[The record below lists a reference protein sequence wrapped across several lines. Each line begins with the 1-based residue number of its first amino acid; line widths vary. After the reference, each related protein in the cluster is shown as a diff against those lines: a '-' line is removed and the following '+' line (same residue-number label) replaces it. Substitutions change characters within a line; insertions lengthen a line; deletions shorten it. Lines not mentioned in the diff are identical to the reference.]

1 MGHYKLYIQG
11 MIRVSSLVWIDCG
24 VTAGFR
30 LCRNITREH
39 EIARFSY
46 MHACMHCNTHLS
58 NPNSSELMSSG
69 GSKRNDGSTPTSAHN
84 LLPCKAS
91 KMMINILDKRLIY
104 ITLIPLLLPSSA
116 KLFVRRRLS
125 FLSYKRKSNRKK
137 EKEIY
142 SSCVMFH
149 CSRTALALPK
159 PWNVSTMSIGKTSSR
174 SRSF

>member
-1 MGHYKLYIQG
+1 MLASDRREDYFPSKMRRNITELLPFQMSHYKLYIQG

-58 NPNSSELMSSG
+58 NPNSSELLSSS

-137 EKEIY
+137 RE
-142 SSCVMFH
+142 
-149 CSRTALALPK
+149 RDL
-159 PWNVSTMSIGKTSSR
+159 
-174 SRSF
+174 